1 MPSKV
6 MTAEQVVGRIQ
17 DGMTVGI
24 GGWGSRRKPMAL
36 VREILRSDLKDLTIV
51 SYAGPD
57 VGLLLQA
64 GKASR
69 VVFAFATLDSIPLEP
84 LFSRARQ
91 EATASFRE
99 WDEGMFQTGLRAAA
113 QRVPFLPMR
122 AGLGSAVLEN
132 DPTLRTVVSP
142 YDDGQELVAVPA
154 LELDVALVHMNRADQ
169 FGNAQYLGPDPY
181 FDDLFCM
188 AAKEAYVSTEQV
200 IDTAGMTVDAAIQTM
215 LINRTM
221 VAGVVETP
229 NGAHFTTCTPTYE
242 RDEKFQKA
250 YATAAKTPEDWAAFE
265 ERFLSGS
272 EQDYQDAVAAF
283 AKEAVMT
290 DVTRAEY
297 CAVAIADCFADDGEI
312 MGSPM
317 GLLPSLGAR
326 LAKLTSNPLL
336 MITDGES
343 RILQGAPPLGVTQ
356 DVVEGWMPFR
366 LVLESVVPYGKR
378 HVMMGAT
385 QIDREGNQNIS
396 AIGEWAQPKRQ
407 LLGVRGA
414 PGNTVNNKT
423 SYWVPKHS
431 SRVFVEQVDIVSGV
445 GRTRAEAAGPAATRF
460 HQVHRVVSDLG
471 VFDFEG
477 PGHTMRFV
485 SVHPGV
491 TVDDVQAASA
501 LRDPRRWRGAHD
513 P

>member
-1 MPSKV
+1 MPSKQ
-6 MTAEQVVGRIQ
+6 MTCEDVVGRIQ

-57 VGLLLQA
+57 VGLLLQS

-69 VVFAFATLDSIPLEP
+69 VVYAFATLDSIPLEP

-132 DPTLRTVVSP
+132 DPSLRTVTSP
-142 YDDGQELVAVPA
+142 YDGPDGGGGETLVAVPA

-188 AAKEAYVSTEQV
+188 AAKEAFVSTEQI

-215 LINRTM
+215 LLNRTM
-221 VAGVVETP
+221 VSGVVETP

-242 RDEKFQKA
+242 RDEKFQQA
-250 YATAAKTPEDWAAFE
+250 YATAAKTPADWAAFE
-265 ERFLSGS
+265 QRFLSGS

-283 AKEAVMT
+283 
-290 DVTRAEY
+290 
-297 CAVAIADCFADDGEI
+297 GEE
-312 MGSPM
+312 
-317 GLLPSLGAR
+317 GA
-326 LAKLTSNPLL
+326 
-336 MITDGES
+336 
-343 RILQGAPPLGVTQ
+343 
-356 DVVEGWMPFR
+356 
-366 LVLESVVPYGKR
+366 
-378 HVMMGAT
+378 
-385 QIDREGNQNIS
+385 
-396 AIGEWAQPKRQ
+396 
-407 LLGVRGA
+407 
-414 PGNTVNNKT
+414 
-423 SYWVPKHS
+423 
-431 SRVFVEQVDIVSGV
+431 
-445 GRTRAEAAGPAATRF
+445 
-460 HQVHRVVSDLG
+460 
-471 VFDFEG
+471 
-477 PGHTMRFV
+477 
-485 SVHPGV
+485 
-491 TVDDVQAASA
+491 
-501 LRDPRRWRGAHD
+501 
-513 P
+513 